1 MQINNFTFGEDNISV
16 FAFGDDR
23 YRLDIHNCYDFE
35 SFSYNIQDRE
45 LKLRFRMSRKEWE
58 KGRRDGEDEII
69 YLRFALVFEGVTF
82 FQVNELEN
90 MLFMEDTYIDTLG
103 FTPIEMR
110 NSFDGFLKPEQ
121 ITPIDDFTILF
132 QSKQVLKVN
141 CQLVEF
147 IEIID

>member
-1 MQINNFTFGEDNISV
+1 M
-16 FAFGDDR
+16 
-23 YRLDIHNCYDFE
+23 
-35 SFSYNIQDRE
+35 
-45 LKLRFRMSRKEWE
+45 
-58 KGRRDGEDEII
+58 

-82 FQVNELEN
+82 FQVKELEN

-103 FTPIEMR
+103 FTPIDKR
-110 NSFDGFLKPEQ
+110 NNFNGFLKPEQ
-121 ITPIDDFTILF
+121 ITPIDDFAILF

>member
-45 LKLRFRMSRKEWE
+45 LKLRFRMSRNAKQRQS
-58 KGRRDGEDEII
+58 GNEII
-69 YLRFALVFEGVTF
+69 YLRFALVFEEVTF
-82 FQVNELEN
+82 FQVRELEN
-90 MLFMEDTYIDTLG
+90 IIFMKDTYIDTLG
-103 FTPIEMR
+103 FTPIDNR
-110 NSFDGFLKPEQ
+110 NGFNGFLKPEQ
-121 ITPIDDFTILF
+121 VTPIDDFTILF

-147 IEIID
+147 VEIID